1 MSTLGFVDLL
11 THQWIWGCLHQAVVC
26 HAAVNINVHTPV
38 QVPPVTFGC
47 IPGSGLL
54 DRVVI
59 LYSCTYF
66 SWPHSQQ
73 MEVPGPGIE
82 SEL

>member
-59 LYSCTYF
+59 LCLFMYLFFMTALTANGS
-66 SWPHSQQ
+66 SRARD
-73 MEVPGPGIE
+73 
-82 SEL
+82 